1 MKKNVLKIAII
12 TLVYIFIIAAVLSIK
27 YITEIS
33 DELNETNSENKDNIL
48 PEYHFMIIANE
59 LNFSS
64 GKAFINGVN
73 LACEDYNAVVEINE
87 YKRERVE
94 EQIKN
99 ISIGVASKVD
109 GIIVQVTDQD
119 LFVDEINKAIDEGI
133 PVITI
138 FEDAARSKRLSFI
151 GVNSYEL
158 GKLGA
163 QLASNAVDQ
172 KGEMAIIF
180 DGLEEK
186 IFDTSKNLIEGGV
199 REGLVVNP
207 QLTISKIDISTTGIL
222 GAGDIAK
229 EIIRDYHGV
238 NVIFCTSSNTTIGV
252 AQAVVDLNMVGK
264 IKIIGYGDDQD
275 ILKYIDIDVI
285 DVSLVSDTKSI
296 GYESIESA
304 IKYLK
309 EGSISDFEDTGIYV
323 IDETNI
329 DSYIEKIAEEGGAF

>member
-1 MKKNVLKIAII
+1 MKKSVIKIAII
-12 TLVYIFIIAAVLSIK
+12 TLVSIFIIAAVLSIK

-33 DELNETNSENKDNIL
+33 DELNETNSENKDKKL
-48 PEYHFMIIANE
+48 PQYHFMIIANE

-73 LACEDYNAVVEINE
+73 LACEDYNSVVEINE
-87 YKRERVE
+87 YKRENIDQ
-94 EQIKN
+94 QIKN
-99 ISIGVASKVD
+99 IAIAVASKVD
-109 GIIVQVTDQD
+109 GIIVQVTDQE

-138 FEDAARSKRLSFI
+138 FEDSAKSKRLSFI

-158 GKLGA
+158 GKRA
-163 QLASNAVDQ
+163 SELAANAVDS

-186 IFDTSKNLIEGGV
+186 NFDTSKNLIEEGV
-199 REGLVVNP
+199 RDGLVTSP
-207 QLTISKIDISTTGIL
+207 QLTIKKIDISTTGIL

-229 EIIRDYHGV
+229 EIIRDHRGI
-238 NVIFCTSSNTTIGV
+238 NVIFCTSAKTTLGV
-252 AQAVVDLNMVGK
+252 AEAIVDLNMVGK
-264 IKIIGYGDDQD
+264 IKIVGYGDDHD
-275 ILKYIDIDVI
+275 ILQFIDRNVI
-285 DVSLVSDTKSI
+285 DASLVSDTKSI
-296 GYESIESA
+296 GYQSIESA
-304 IKYLK
+304 YKYLE

-329 DSYIEKIAEEGGAF
+329 DYYIEKLKEEGDDS